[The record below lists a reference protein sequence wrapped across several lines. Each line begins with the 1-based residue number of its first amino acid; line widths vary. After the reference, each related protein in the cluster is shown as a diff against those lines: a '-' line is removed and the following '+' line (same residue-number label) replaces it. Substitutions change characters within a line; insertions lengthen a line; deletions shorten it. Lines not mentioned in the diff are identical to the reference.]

1 MNGLR
6 YHLTFSPLGALAVI
20 AAAAAVGV
28 GIGVS
33 PLMAAGLVG
42 ALLVVTLTVLWP
54 SWGLL
59 LVLAT
64 VAVGQTVRLPL
75 FGEETAVLPGD
86 ALLPLVAIGWA
97 IRRLTRREPMF
108 PARPLGRPLL
118 IVIGVFILSLLAAV
132 LREEFTSRELAVAA
146 LYILRWV
153 EYLMV
158 FFIAR
163 TVVRSGLLRRWVRVF
178 GLLVL
183 ALAALGFLQVIFFP
197 DFSSFVPQGWDPHVG
212 RLLSTWY
219 DPNFLAG
226 FFAFAIL
233 VFAALLGDKT
243 PDRRLALVVV
253 SVGLLALVLTFSR
266 SGYAGFVIGFGVL
279 ALLRTRHFIALGALA
294 VLLVFLLVPR
304 VQERVIGIRSVDETA
319 QLRIKSWENALTVVR
334 DYPWLGVGYNSYRYV
349 QVRYGFLDDP
359 AEHAAGGSDS
369 SFLTLGVTTGVVGMV
384 AYLVLLAAM
393 LKAAWDTARRAVDPT
408 LRAAGYGVLAGLI
421 ALIVHGQFVNGL
433 LYPHLMETHWFM
445 LGALLGARDREA
457 GV

>member
-1 MNGLR
+1 MNDLR
-6 YHLTFSPLGALAVI
+6 HHLTFSPLGAFAVVAV
-20 AAAAAVGV
+20 AAVVGV
-28 GIGVS
+28 GIAVS
-33 PLMAAGLVG
+33 PLIAVGLVG
-42 ALLVVTLTVLWP
+42 AGLVVALTILWP

-64 VAVGQTVRLPL
+64 IAVGQTVRLPL
-75 FGEETAVLPGD
+75 FGEETAVLLGD
-86 ALLPLVAIGWA
+86 VLLPLVVIGWA

-108 PARPLGRPLL
+108 PVRPLDRPLL
-118 IVIGVFILSLLAAV
+118 SVIGVFVLSLLAAV
-132 LREEFTSRELAVAA
+132 LREESTSRELSVAV

-163 TVVRSGLLRRWVRVF
+163 TVVRSGSLRRWLKVF

-253 SVGLLALVLTFSR
+253 GIGLLALVLTFSR

-279 ALLRTRHFIALGALA
+279 ALLRTRHFIAIGALA
-294 VLLVFLLVPR
+294 VLLVFLFVPR

-334 DYPWLGVGYNSYRYV
+334 DYPWLGVGYNTYRYV

-369 SFLTLGVTTGVVGMV
+369 SFLTLGVTTGVIGMV
-384 AYLVLLAAM
+384 AYLFLLAAM

-408 LRAAGYGVLAGLI
+408 LRAASYGVLAGLV

-433 LYPHLMETHWFM
+433 LYPHLMETQWFL
-445 LGALLGARDREA
+445 LGALLGARDREV
-457 GV
+457 GI